1 MAMDSWKEGSKINIP
16 NLLTFIR
23 IIFVPLLV
31 IFLIN
36 GRFFE
41 AFLVFTLAGLTDG
54 LDGLLARWLRQK
66 TRMGAILDPIADKLL
81 LNSSY
86 VVLGVMGLLPDWLA
100 VIVISRDIII
110 VFGVLI
116 LYLFQKG
123 VEIRPTILSKFTTL
137 FQLGTVFIVL
147 LDYELKIFYKLFP
160 LLWSATA
167 VLTVCSGIHYMAIG
181 LGIFQKNEIKKNG
194 QLK

>member
-1 MAMDSWKEGSKINIP
+1 MDSWKEGSKINIP
-16 NLLTFIR
+16 NLLTLIR
-23 IIFVPLLV
+23 IILVPVLV

-41 AFLVFTLAGLTDG
+41 AFVVFTLAGLTDG
-54 LDGLLARWLRQK
+54 LDGLLARWLQQK

-86 VVLGVMGLLPDWLA
+86 VALGVIGMIPDWLA
-100 VIVISRDIII
+100 VIVISRDVII

-123 VEIRPTILSKFTTL
+123 VEIRPTILSKITTL

-147 LDYELKIFYKLFP
+147 LDYEIKFFYKLFP
-160 LLWSATA
+160 FLWSVTAT
-167 VLTVCSGIHYMAIG
+167 LTAISGLHYMAIG
-181 LGIFQKNEIKKNG
+181 SGIFQGNEIRKNR
-194 QLK
+194 Q